1 LEGIEGEKVET
12 TNLKSRFLYESGQYL
27 GINKLP
33 GEAVEGAGPGM
44 IDLPRLLTEHYGAGP
59 EKTRPFPVMSFP
71 AMSFPAMSFPAM
83 SFPVTAVHRLEVPVS
98 GCVLFAR
105 TPDALAAASALF
117 AGTSSEAPPG
127 GEEGGVEKQYW
138 AIIEAPR
145 DGGSGPL
152 ADSGELAHWILRDG
166 RHNKSFAYDESG
178 PDRKRG
184 LLRYRIAGRGEHYLF
199 LEIVLLT
206 GRQHQ
211 IRAQLAAL
219 GLHIKGD
226 LKYGA
231 RRSEKNGGIR
241 LHARSLVL
249 QAGGESIR
257 LIAPPPI
264 RDRLWEDFERCADEK
279 STEKI

>member
-1 LEGIEGEKVET
+1 VVTADSIE
-12 TNLKSRFLYESGQYL
+12 SRVLYSSGQYL

-33 GEAVEGAGPGM
+33 GEAVEGAAPGM
-44 IDLPRLLTEHYGAGP
+44 IDLPRLLTERYGAGP
-59 EKTRPFPVMSFP
+59 ETGRPFPI
-71 AMSFPAMSFPAM
+71 
-83 SFPVTAVHRLEVPVS
+83 TAVHRLDVPVS

-117 AGTSSEAPPG
+117 AG
-127 GEEGGVEKQYW
+127 GEGGGVEKQYW
-138 AIIEAPR
+138 AIIEAPQAAGTKNGVR
-145 DGGSGPL
+145 NDNSRNGKVSAGGPGPL
-152 ADSGELAHWILRDG
+152 APSGELAHWILRDG
-166 RHNKSFAYDESG
+166 RHNKSFAFDESG

-184 LLRYRIAGRGEHYLF
+184 LLRYRIAGIGEHYLF
-199 LEIVLLT
+199 LEIALLT

-231 RRSEKNGGIR
+231 RRSEKSGGIR

-257 LIAPPPI
+257 LIAPPPS
-264 RDRLWEDFERCADEK
+264 RDRLWEDFERCE
-279 STEKI
+279 